1 MQLRINFKDN
11 FKKNKSSLIKI
22 AEVGILVIVFF
33 TIGIALGSYSFNSK
47 PLLNADSTLTS
58 TTTIDFQ
65 LLTKVYETIKQ
76 KSLFKNQISDK
87 DLFYGT
93 LRGMVESLNDP
104 YSEFM
109 TPDENNDFQSEISGK
124 FEGIGI
130 EMGLRDGVLTVIAP
144 LENTPAQKAGLKAGD
159 KILEVD
165 GKSTNNLS
173 LSEVQKLIRGPKGTK
188 VNLTIENEN
197 GKNQVEITRDVIKIT
212 SVESK
217 YLNNDIALLKIH
229 NFYEPAVSE
238 FRKEALKIF
247 FSGKN
252 KIILDLR
259 DNPGGYF
266 DSAIEIAGW
275 FMPKGSI
282 VAKENDGINTF
293 VCDNCTT
300 NGLGLFSN
308 YKVVVLVNNGS
319 ASASEIL
326 AGALRDNRGIK
337 IIGEKTFGK
346 GTIQELIPLDNS
358 ASLKLT
364 IAKWLTPNETD
375 INETGII
382 PDIEIQNSTS
392 SDKDLQLEKA
402 IEIINTL

>member
-22 AEVGILVIVFF
+22 AGVGILVIVFF

-188 VNLTIENEN
+188 VILTIENEN
-197 GKNQVEITRDVIKIT
+197 GKNQVEITRDIIKIT

-229 NFYEPAVSE
+229 NFYEPAVGE

-282 VAKENDGINTF
+282 VAKENDGVNTS

>member
-1 MQLRINFKDN
+1 MQLRINFKDD
-11 FKKNKSSLIKI
+11 FKKNKNRLIKI

-33 TIGIALGSYSFNSK
+33 GIGVVVGSHSFNNNS
-47 PLLNADSTLTS
+47 LLNADSTNAPTS
-58 TTTIDFQ
+58 TIDFR
-65 LLTKVYETIKQ
+65 LLTNVYEIIKQ
-76 KSLFKNQISDK
+76 KSLFKNQISDE
-87 DLFYGT
+87 DLLYGS
-93 LRGMVESLNDP
+93 LRGMVNSLNDP

-130 EMGLRDGVLTVIAP
+130 EIGLRDGILTVIAP
-144 LENTPAQKAGLKAGD
+144 LNDTPAQKAGLKAGD
-159 KILEVD
+159 KILEID

-173 LSEVQKLIRGPKGTK
+173 LSEAQKLIRGLKGTK
-188 VNLTIENEN
+188 VTLTIENEN
-197 GKNQVEITRDVIKIT
+197 GKKQVGITRDVIKIT

-217 YLNNDIALLKIH
+217 YLDNNIALLKIY
-229 NFYEPAVSE
+229 NFYEPAVGE

-252 KIILDLR
+252 KIIIDLR

-275 FMPKGSI
+275 FMPKGSV
-282 VAKENDGINTF
+282 VAKENDGTNTF
-293 VCDNCTT
+293 ICDSCKT

-326 AGALRDNRGIK
+326 AGALRDNKGAK

-346 GTIQELIPLDNS
+346 GTVQELISLDNS
-358 ASLKLT
+358 TSLKLT
-364 IAKWLTPNETD
+364 IAKWLTPKETD
-375 INETGII
+375 INKTGIV

-392 SDKDLQLEKA
+392 TTKDLQLEKA
-402 IEIINTL
+402 IEVINSL